1 MINLANSQID
11 MLKKII
17 VFSSLVLVYASCD
30 TSSSTLKIKGNTDL
44 PDGTDLYH
52 LVADQNNQPKTLDTI
67 KVNSG
72 YFELKT
78 EIIEPNIHFLQID
91 GKQGT
96 FPFIAENGTVDI
108 QVYKDSL
115 AASEAKGTVSNDDF
129 MRYKSETKIYIESLN
144 GIGNDLQQAM
154 ILKDSLLA
162 EDLKEQYQDVRDQ
175 IENYELNFIKDSP
188 NSLISVL
195 ILERFVTN
203 KIIPISESKSIFE
216 TFSNQIK
223 NTNSGRIIQKQ
234 LEATPKA
241 EVGQIAPSFK
251 GSSPTGDKFVL
262 ENKLGKITIIDFWAS
277 WCRPCRVENP
287 NLVQLYR
294 KNKDRGLNIIGVSLD
309 REKSKWVQAIEDDG
323 LIWDHV
329 SNLKFWNDP
338 IAKLYKVSAIP
349 ATFILDENGVIIAR
363 DLRGIALYNKVEEL
377 LNSI

>member
-1 MINLANSQID
+1 MINLADTQIY

-17 VFSSLVLVYASCD
+17 VFSSLVLIYASCD
-30 TSSSTLKIKGNTDL
+30 TSSSTLKIRGNTDL

-251 GSSPTGDKFVL
+251 GSSPTGDQIVL
-262 ENKLGKITIIDFWAS
+262 ESKLGKITIIDFWAS

-363 DLRGIALYNKVEEL
+363 DLRGIELYNKVEEL
-377 LNSI
+377 LNRI

>member
-1 MINLANSQID
+1 MINLAYTQID

-17 VFSSLVLVYASCD
+17 VFSSLVLIYASCD
-30 TSSSTLKIKGNTDL
+30 TSSSTLKIRGNTDL

-115 AASEAKGTVSNDDF
+115 AASVAKGTVSNDDF

-234 LEATPKA
+234 LEANPKA

-251 GSSPTGDKFVL
+251 GSSPTGDQFVL
-262 ENKLGKITIIDFWAS
+262 ESKLGKITIIDFWAS

-363 DLRGIALYNKVEEL
+363 DLRGRALDNKVEEL